1 MNSDE
6 FFANHQKK
14 WTNKQGVYVI
24 ENELFSKH
32 LGKRIFKIGMAR
44 DSLAK
49 RIADYRTAYSPLIP
63 FLIHLI
69 YEVPEATGGRRAN
82 YALLTEGVIHA
93 TLKKAGKWAD
103 AEWYYDL
110 DEIMNTVSGVR
121 QMHLREIEV
130 AKKWDFYTTKISTK
144 NVVIVAEDSIKSSL
158 KGLITMTTAEKE
170 KRFRGK
176 KIQVPERYRDVL

>member
-1 MNSDE
+1 MNSNE

-24 ENELFSKH
+24 ENELFSDH

-63 FLIHLI
+63 FKIHLI
-69 YEVPEATGGRRAN
+69 YEVPEATGGKRAN
-82 YALLTEGVIHA
+82 FALLTEAVIHA

-110 DEIMNTVSGVR
+110 DEIMNTVSAVR
-121 QMHLREIEV
+121 QNHLKEIEK
-130 AKKWDFYTTKISTK
+130 AKNWDFYTTRISTK
-144 NVVIVAEDSIKSSL
+144 SVILVAEESIKSSL
-158 KGLITMTTAEKE
+158 KNLITMTTGEKE
-170 KRFRGK
+170 KRFRGEK
-176 KIQVPERYRDVL
+176 VLIPLRYRE

>member
-1 MNSDE
+1 MNSNE
-6 FFANHQKK
+6 FFANHSKK

-63 FLIHLI
+63 FTIHLI
-69 YEVPEATGGRRAN
+69 YEVPEATGGKRAN
-82 YALLTEGVIHA
+82 FALLTEAVIHA

-110 DEIMNTVSGVR
+110 DEIMNTVSAVR
-121 QMHLREIEV
+121 QNHLKEIES
-130 AKKWDFYTTKISTK
+130 AKKWNFYTTKISTK
-144 NVVIVAEDSIKSSL
+144 SVILVAEASIKSTL
-158 KGLITMTTAEKE
+158 KNLIMMTTEEKD
-170 KRFRGK
+170 KRFRGEK
-176 KIQVPERYRDVL
+176 VQIPERYRD